1 MPATPQ
7 IVSEPVPQAVTRS
20 PTRIPALDGLRGLAA
35 LVMVLYH
42 LFVAGWSDSPS
53 IHLLQKFTTA
63 GWVGVDL
70 FFVLSGFLIT
80 RILLNSL
87 DSTSFFGT
95 FYARRALRIFPLYYL
110 VVFFVIAFPNL
121 LAIHWSGLQWV
132 YLANLQ
138 NNLGFFLSRP
148 WFRAHPPDLAAIQH
162 LWTLGLEQ
170 QFYFAWP
177 LVIFFFGA
185 PKNRRNLLI
194 ASLAACAAVLALRIA
209 LHFHGVS
216 ISVLANSTP
225 CRFDSLLYG
234 ACLALALNGALAP
247 HHRERLHKLAAPTCL
262 TMLATILI
270 IGIARHTWA
279 NESPAVLTIGFTLLD
294 IFFAALILLAIQ
306 PGSATSRVFSI
317 QVLRTIGKYSFG
329 LYVYHEFLREW
340 FSAPLRA
347 YFDATHSKL
356 VGVLTTATILL
367 ILSFAV
373 AVLSYH
379 LFEQPFLRLKRF
391 FPYKHPTT

>member
-1 MPATPQ
+1 MSLTSQTVAPP
-7 IVSEPVPQAVTRS
+7 VSRFPP
-20 PTRIPALDGLRGLAA
+20 RIPALDGLRGLAA

-63 GWVGVDL
+63 GWIGVDL

-87 DSTSFFGT
+87 DSSTFFKT
-95 FYARRALRIFPLYYL
+95 FYARRALRIFPVYYL
-110 VVFFVIAFPNL
+110 VVFLVIAFPAV
-121 LAIHWSGLQWV
+121 LAVRWNGLQWV

-138 NNLGFFLSRP
+138 NNLGFFLSSP
-148 WFRAHPPDLAAIQH
+148 SFRAHPPDLAGIQH
-162 LWTLGLEQ
+162 LWTLALEQ

-177 LVIFFFGA
+177 VIIFFFGA
-185 PKNRRNLLI
+185 QRSRRTLLI
-194 ASLAACAAVLALRIA
+194 GSLIACAAALALRIV
-209 LHFHGVS
+209 LYYHGAPVP
-216 ISVLANSTP
+216 VLANSTP

-247 HHRERLHKLAAPTCL
+247 QHRERLHKLATPICL
-262 TMLATILI
+262 TTLAAILI
-270 IGIARHTWA
+270 IGIARHTFA
-279 NESPAVLTIGFTLLD
+279 NESAAVTTIGFTLLD

-306 PGSATSRVFSI
+306 PDSATSRAFSF
-317 QVLRTIGKYSFG
+317 QALRTIGKYSFG

-356 VGVLTTATILL
+356 FGVLTTAAILL
-367 ILSFAV
+367 LLSFVV

-391 FPYKHPTT
+391 FPYKESKQPTN

>member
-1 MPATPQ
+1 MPLTSQTFARPPIQ
-7 IVSEPVPQAVTRS
+7 
-20 PTRIPALDGLRGLAA
+20 RIPALDGLRGLAA

-42 LFVAGWSDSPS
+42 LFVAGWSNSPS

-87 DSTSFFGT
+87 DSSSFFST
-95 FYARRALRIFPLYYL
+95 FYARRTLRIFPVYYL
-110 VVFFVIAFPNL
+110 VVILVIAFPSV
-121 LAIHWSGLQWV
+121 LAVRWSGLQWV

-138 NNLGFFLSRP
+138 NNLGFFISSP
-148 WFRAHPPDLAAIQH
+148 WFKAHPPDLAGIQH

-177 LVIFFFGA
+177 VIIFFFGA
-185 PKNRRNLLI
+185 LKSRRTLLI
-194 ASLAACAAVLALRIA
+194 VSLMACVAALALRIA
-209 LHFHGVS
+209 LYYHGAPVP
-216 ISVLANSTP
+216 VLANSTP

-234 ACLALALNGALAP
+234 ACLALALNGGLAP
-247 HHRERLHKLAAPTCL
+247 QHRERLQRLASPICLTTLAA
-262 TMLATILI
+262 IFI
-270 IGIARHTWA
+270 VGITRHTWA
-279 NESPAVLTIGFTLLD
+279 NESAAVCTIGFTLLD

-306 PGSATSRVFSI
+306 PDSITSRAFSI
-317 QVLRTIGKYSFG
+317 QSLRTIGKYSFG

-347 YFDATHSKL
+347 YFDTSHSKL
-356 VGVLTTATILL
+356 FGVLVTATILL
-367 ILSFAV
+367 LLSFAV

-379 LFEQPFLRLKRF
+379 FFEKPFLRLKRF
-391 FPYKHPTT
+391 FPYKHPRTA

>member
-1 MPATPQ
+1 MASASQ
-7 IVSEPVPQAVTRS
+7 IDTRA
-20 PTRIPALDGLRGLAA
+20 PIPRIPALDGLRGLAA

-87 DSTSFFGT
+87 DSSTYFKT
-95 FYARRALRIFPLYYL
+95 FYARRALRIFPVYYL
-110 VVFFVIAFPNL
+110 VVILVIAFPSV
-121 LAIHWSGLQWV
+121 LAVRWSGLQWV
-132 YLANLQ
+132 YLTNLQ
-138 NNLGFFLSRP
+138 NNLGLFLSTSR
-148 WFRAHPPDLAAIQH
+148 FQTRPPDLAGIQH

-170 QFYFAWP
+170 QFYFIWP
-177 LVIFFFGA
+177 LIIYFFGA
-185 PKNRRNLLI
+185 QKSRRTLLI
-194 ASLAACAAVLALRIA
+194 VSLVACAAALSLRFVLY
-209 LHFHGVS
+209 FHGAPVP
-216 ISVLANSTP
+216 VLANSTP

-234 ACLALALNGALAP
+234 ACLALALNGGLTP
-247 HHRERLHKLAAPTCL
+247 NHRDRMRQLAAPTCL
-262 TMLATILI
+262 GMLAVIFS
-270 IGIARHTWA
+270 IGVTRHTWA
-279 NESPAVLTIGFTLLD
+279 NESAAVCTIGFTLLD
-294 IFFAALILLAIQ
+294 IFFAALILLAIEPQ
-306 PGSATSRVFSI
+306 GITSRIFSV
-317 QVLRTIGKYSFG
+317 QGLRIIGKYSFG

-356 VGVLTTATILL
+356 FGVLTTAMILL
-367 ILSFAV
+367 LLSFAI
-373 AVLSYH
+373 AVLSFH

-391 FPYKHPTT
+391 FPYKTKQAAI